1 VGSSRSIEMK
11 TSVIALL
18 AVLVSVGCQGPGP
31 RDSTSPGE
39 KAADPAGSAKA
50 RAERSDASAR
60 EAEPPPTPEP
70 TPEPIV
76 VPAGTTLLLVFDS
89 TVSSATASAGDAVTA
104 RLGEDVKVGED
115 VILKAG
121 SAVRGRVVSA
131 KRSGKVKGRAE
142 LRVSFDTIEAKG
154 RPYAIDTTP
163 VAQTATPDKGR
174 DAKIIGGAAGAGA
187 IIGGIADGG
196 SGALKGILI
205 GGAAGTGGVLL
216 TRGKEVVFEQGS
228 RHRVKLEEGLRLR

>member
-1 VGSSRSIEMK
+1 MK
-11 TSVIALL
+11 MRDLAPL
-18 AVLVSVGCQGPGP
+18 AVVLLSACQGPALREASAPGP
-31 RDSTSPGE
+31 ASKPG
-39 KAADPAGSAKA
+39 ADARPQA
-50 RAERSDASAR
+50 RAV
-60 EAEPPPTPEP
+60 PTTTLAP

-76 VPAGTTLLLVFDS
+76 VPAGTSLTLVFES
-89 TVSSATASAGDAVTA
+89 TVSSATAQVGDTVTA
-104 RLGEDVKVGED
+104 RLGEDVKSGDE

-121 SAVRGRVVSA
+121 SEVRGHVVSA

-142 LRVSFDTIEAKG
+142 LQVEFDTVEVKG
-154 RPYAIDTTP
+154 RPYTIEATS

-196 SGALKGILI
+196 SGALKGVLI

-228 RHRVKLEEGLRLR
+228 RHQVKLEKGLRLR